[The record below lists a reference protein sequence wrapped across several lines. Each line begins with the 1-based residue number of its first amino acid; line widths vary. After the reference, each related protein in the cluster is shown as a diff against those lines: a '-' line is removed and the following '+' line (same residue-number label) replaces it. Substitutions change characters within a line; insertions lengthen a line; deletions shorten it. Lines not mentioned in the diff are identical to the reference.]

1 MHDRTLPDRVCGAVI
16 VTLIMTCTIACGDAD
31 PPPAI
36 QGHVGVEDGRLFYEV
51 RGEGPPLVLIHGG
64 ATHLGMWDDQFDLFA
79 RHYRVVRY
87 DVRGFGQSG
96 SGEVPHV
103 QWDDLL
109 ALLRHLGIER
119 THIVGLSL
127 GGRIAVDF
135 TLQYPQM
142 VDRLVLAGPGL
153 SGWQFEREEWVGEL
167 GRAIEAG
174 DKRAASE
181 AWLQS
186 PYLEAAREDPVL
198 AERLRQLVLESEQ
211 SWIPIFRGRRLTPP
225 AVDRL
230 AELKAPTLVI
240 LGSRDVNDIQRIVEQ
255 IVEQCPAARKVVFEG
270 AGHMVNME
278 QPAEFNQIVLEFL
291 QN

>member
-1 MHDRTLPDRVCGAVI
+1 VTDSRVIILTLVVACG
-16 VTLIMTCTIACGDAD
+16 IACGDNQ
-31 PPPAI
+31 PSPAI
-36 QGHVGVEDGRLFYEV
+36 QGHVSVEDGQLFYEV

-79 RHYRVVRY
+79 RNYRVVRY
-87 DVRGFGQSG
+87 DVRGFGRSG
-96 SGEVPHV
+96 SGDVPHV

-109 ALLRHLGIER
+109 ALLRHLEIER

-167 GRAIEAG
+167 ARAIEAG

-181 AWLQS
+181 TWLQS
-186 PYLEAAREDPVL
+186 PYLEAAREDPAL

-225 AVDRL
+225 AVERL

-240 LGSRDVNDIQRIVEQ
+240 LGSRDVDDIHRIVDLIAEK
-255 IVEQCPAARKVVFEG
+255 CPGARKIVLEG

-278 QPAEFNQIVLEFL
+278 RPEKFNRVVLEFL
-291 QN
+291 QG

>member
-1 MHDRTLPDRVCGAVI
+1 VVLVMACNIG
-16 VTLIMTCTIACGDAD
+16 CGDNE
-31 PPPAI
+31 PPPAV
-36 QGHVGVEDGRLFYEV
+36 QGHLDVQDGRLFYEV
-51 RGEGPPLVLIHGG
+51 RGEGPPVVLIHGG

-87 DVRGFGQSG
+87 DVRGFGKSG
-96 SGEVPHV
+96 SGEVPHS

-109 ALLRHLGIER
+109 ALLQHLEIER

-135 TLQYPQM
+135 ALQHPQM

-167 GRAIEAG
+167 ARAIESG

-186 PYLEAAREDPVL
+186 PYLEAANEIPGL

-225 AVDRL
+225 AVERL
-230 AELKAPTLVI
+230 SELKAQTLVI
-240 LGSRDVNDIQRIVEQ
+240 LGSRDVNDIHRIVKLIAEK
-255 IVEQCPAARKVVFEG
+255 CPGARKVVLEG

-278 QPAEFNQIVLEFL
+278 QPEDFNGIVLEFL